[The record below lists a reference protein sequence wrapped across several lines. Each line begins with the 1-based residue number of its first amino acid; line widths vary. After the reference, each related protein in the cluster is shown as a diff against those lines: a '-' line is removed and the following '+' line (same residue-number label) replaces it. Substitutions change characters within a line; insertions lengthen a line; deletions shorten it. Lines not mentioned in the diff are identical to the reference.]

1 MSGASNMAVVPVS
14 AIEAVGN
21 LLALMS
27 PTPPAAKRLAQLD
40 ELQTKVR
47 VVEDDLAGKLA
58 AFAAHETATRA
69 DIERKR
75 AAAAQRR
82 EETEAQEGRLEADQ
96 ARIESAET
104 DWSGLGMPSDAP
116 LLNYEDEES

>member
-1 MSGASNMAVVPVS
+1 MTDMQNAVPRL
-14 AIEAVGN
+14 AIKAVGN

-27 PTPPAAKRLAQLD
+27 PPPPAAKRLAQLD

-47 VVEDDLAGKLA
+47 VVEDDLAAKLA

-75 AAAAQRR
+75 AATAQRR
-82 EETEAQEGRLEADQ
+82 EDTEAQEGQLEAERI
-96 ARIESAET
+96 RIETAEN
-104 DWSGLGMPSDAP
+104 DWSGLGMPGDAP
-116 LLNYEDEES
+116 LRNYEDDES